1 MVVHEFLRGHGS
13 LSLLGCYTAGSGI
26 PRTAFDFLK
35 KKKKTRVFSK
45 EAAPAGASVVQHLT
59 AKWLHCVH
67 AHQQRM
73 RVLIAPHPSG
83 TCYDLF
89 KEISS
94 LLLLL
99 LFF

>member
-1 MVVHEFLRGHGS
+1 MVAHEFLRGHGS
-13 LSLLGCYTAGSGI
+13 LSLLGCYTPGSGI
-26 PRTAFDFLK
+26 PGTAFDFLK
-35 KKKKTRVFSK
+35 KKKTRIFSK
-45 EAAPAGASVVQHLT
+45 EAAPDGGSVMQRLT
-59 AKWLHCVH
+59 AKWLHRVH
-67 AHQQRM
+67 AHQQRT